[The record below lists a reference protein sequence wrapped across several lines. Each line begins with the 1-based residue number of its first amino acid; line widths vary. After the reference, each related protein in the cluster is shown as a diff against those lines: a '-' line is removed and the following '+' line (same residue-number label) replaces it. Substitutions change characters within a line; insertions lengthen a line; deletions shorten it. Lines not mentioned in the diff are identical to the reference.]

1 MRKALVRR
9 LSIRVRLMRMLSI
22 SISFPI
28 FQRAVLY
35 TLSISVKI
43 TNLKE
48 VPSYHA
54 EHTRKELVR
63 MLSIRVRN

>member
-1 MRKALVRR
+1 
-9 LSIRVRLMRMLSI
+9 MRMLSI
-22 SISFPI
+22 RNSFPI
-28 FQRAVLY
+28 FQTAVRY
-35 TLSISVKI
+35 TLSIRVKI

-48 VPSYHA
+48 VPSNHA